1 MALSTD
7 VKAYADAAIEQG
19 KRAIEQAQHAL
30 TDARTGEGKALI
42 DNAKGDLDAFLS
54 AVEPY
59 VAQANQ
65 LRHSLAERTEGLVDD
80 VRKDPRVARAYGTAE
95 SLAGAVGHTVTDM
108 FVAPALGMV
117 GRKPG
122 GTAQT
127 TPAHS
132 SGELVPVAEKALLPA
147 ETARPVAGQATAN
160 DVAIPAAAKKTAAK
174 QTTAAEVT
182 TKTPA
187 KKTARRQATAAKV
200 TTKTPA
206 KKTAAKQTTAAK
218 VTTKTPAK
226 GPGKIAGKKTTP
238 TKASRKSPAA
248 KPVAD

>member
-30 TDARTGEGKALI
+30 TDARSGEGKALV

-65 LRHSLAERTEGLVDD
+65 LRHSLAERTEHLVDD
-80 VRKDPRVARAYGTAE
+80 VRKDPRVAKAYGTAE
-95 SLAGAVGHTVTDM
+95 SLAGAVRHTVTDV
-108 FVAPALGMV
+108 FVAPALGIV
-117 GRKPG
+117 GRKAG

-127 TPAHS
+127 APAHS
-132 SGELVPVAEKALLPA
+132 GGERVPTAEKGLLPA
-147 ETARPVAGQATAN
+147 ETARPVPAKTTAN
-160 DVAIPAAAKKTAAK
+160 DVSIPVTGSGVRGVPDDAVPTAVEDVAVQAAVKAVPAPAAAKKTAAK
-174 QTTAAEVT
+174 QTTAAKAT

-187 KKTARRQATAAKV
+187 KS
-200 TTKTPA
+200 
-206 KKTAAKQTTAAK
+206 
-218 VTTKTPAK
+218 
-226 GPGKIAGKKTTP
+226 PGKIAGKKTTP
-238 TKASRKSPAA
+238 TKAPRKSPAA
-248 KPVAD
+248 QPVAD